1 MTRTI
6 PANALNAAEN
16 VRGTEWAAST
26 RMPRSPGVAPPN
38 PYPPIE
44 RHGTIGDR
52 RTAALTADDGTLD
65 WLCLPNYDSPP
76 VFGAL
81 IDVARGGFWHFGPS
95 LPTPGRQTYR
105 SDTATLLTRWEA
117 KHGTL
122 ELADAMLWPETE
134 RPEGRAPRRV
144 VLRRLRCIRGAPEAR
159 MAIRPRG
166 DFDRGPEVEARE
178 AGATFR
184 LGDLR
189 LDLWASFP
197 LAPDSDGA
205 TAALRLAEGEAAW
218 AVLEFGSAANWSPDA
233 AEAALEETEAYWH
246 EWCRRLTWLG
256 PRRERVRRSALSF
269 HLLSFAPSGAL
280 VAAPTLGLPERIGGE
295 RNYDYRFAWV
305 RDVSLCMAILAMLGD
320 RETAERYMDWLAGL
334 DSQTDM
340 PIQVLYR
347 IDGSTDATQRARND
361 LDGYRGSRPVL
372 FGNHA
377 FSQHQIDSY
386 GYLADCS
393 LIYFQQGGAWK
404 PEYWTMLRRLADYT
418 VETWA
423 EPGHD
428 IWELGDSLHYVSSK
442 VMSWVT
448 LERSVQFV
456 RAGAGE
462 ADVEPWERAMEAIRA
477 DILDRGWSDALGAFR
492 QHYGADTLDASALLI
507 PVMGFL
513 PAGDPKVRAT
523 VARIE
528 ERLTRGGL
536 VFRFDPE
543 ALPTPLGH
551 PLGEAEGAFLP
562 CTFWLASALAKQG
575 EPDRAE
581 AILERVEAT
590 AGELGL
596 LAEEMDP
603 ATGVF
608 LGNTPLLFSHAEYL
622 KAILEIAMARPTGL
636 AALMAGHVL
645 SRAHRWL
652 PGGT

>member
-1 MTRTI
+1 M
-6 PANALNAAEN
+6 AAP
-16 VRGTEWAAST
+16 GAAA
-26 RMPRSPGVAPPN
+26 RAPLA
-38 PYPPIE
+38 YPPIE

-52 RTAALTADDGTLD
+52 RTAALVAADGTLD

-81 IDVARGGFWHFGPS
+81 IDAGRGGFWQFGPREPA
-95 LPTPGRQTYR
+95 LGRQTYR
-105 SDTATLLTRWEA
+105 PDSATLVTTWETG
-117 KHGTL
+117 HGTL
-122 ELADAMLWPETE
+122 ELADAMPWPETD
-134 RPEGRAPRRV
+134 RPADREPRRV
-144 VLRRLRCIRGAPEAR
+144 VLRRLRCTRGTVDVAL
-159 MAIRPRG
+159 AIRPRG
-166 DFDRGPEVEARE
+166 DFDAGPAVEARGG
-178 AGATFR
+178 GATFR
-184 LGDLR
+184 LGDRTLA
-189 LDLWASFP
+189 LWTSFP
-197 LAPDSDGA
+197 LAPDSEGA
-205 TAALRLAEGEAAW
+205 TASLSLAEGETAW
-218 AVLEFGSAANWSPDA
+218 AVLDTDAEAAWSPEA
-233 AEAALEETEAYWH
+233 AEAALAGTEAYWH
-246 EWCRRLTWLG
+246 DWCRRLTWLG

-280 VAAPTLGLPERIGGE
+280 VAAPTLGLPERIGGA

-320 RETAERYMDWLAGL
+320 LGTAERYMDWLAGL

-347 IDGSTDATQRARND
+347 IDGGTDVTQRARDD
-361 LDGYRGSRPVL
+361 LEGYRGSRPVL

-377 FSQHQIDSY
+377 FAQHQIDSY

-418 VETWA
+418 AETW
-423 EPGHD
+423 EMPGHD

-442 VMSWVT
+442 VMAWVA
-448 LERSVQFV
+448 LERSVQLV

-462 ADVEPWERAMEAIRA
+462 ADTGPWERAMAAIRTEVLA
-477 DILDRGWSDALGAFR
+477 CGWSDALGAFR

-513 PAGDPKVRAT
+513 PADDPKVRAT
-523 VARIE
+523 IARIE
-528 ERLTRGGL
+528 EQLTRGGL

-543 ALPTPLGH
+543 TLPTPLGH

-562 CTFWLASALAKQG
+562 CTFWLASALAMGG

-603 ATGVF
+603 ATGAF

-622 KAILEIAMARPTGL
+622 KAILEIAMARPAGR
-636 AALMAGHVL
+636 AALMGGAAIRRV
-645 SRAHRWL
+645 RRWVR
-652 PGGT
+652 GG

>member
-1 MTRTI
+1 MAEDAPHPAATSRTKTSAFGEMLRI
-6 PANALNAAEN
+6 GSG
-16 VRGTEWAAST
+16 V
-26 RMPRSPGVAPPN
+26 SPGS
-38 PYPPIE
+38 YPPIE

-52 RTAALTADDGTLD
+52 RTAALVAADGTID
-65 WLCLPNYDSPP
+65 WLCLPNYDSPS

-81 IDVARGGFWHFGPS
+81 LDTGRGGYWRFGPPS
-95 LPTPGRQTYR
+95 PPLGRQVYR
-105 SDTATLLTRWEA
+105 PDTATLVTIWETEG
-117 KHGTL
+117 GTL

-134 RPEGRAPRRV
+134 RPEGREPRRV
-144 VLRRLRCIRGAPEAR
+144 VLRRLRCTRGAVDAV
-159 MAIRPRG
+159 MAIRARG
-166 DFDRGPEVEARE
+166 NFDTAPAVEACK
-178 AGATFR
+178 AGAAFH

-189 LDLWASFP
+189 LSLWASFP
-197 LAPDSDGA
+197 LEPDGEGA
-205 TAALRLAEGEAAW
+205 TASLRLAEGETAW
-218 AVLEFGSAANWSPDA
+218 AVLELGAAVNWNEGA
-233 AEAALEETEAYWH
+233 AGAALAETEAYWRD
-246 EWCRRLTWLG
+246 WCRRLTWLG
-256 PRRERVRRSALSF
+256 PRRKRVRRSALSF

-305 RDVSLCMAILAMLGD
+305 RDVSLCMAILAMLG
-320 RETAERYMDWLAGL
+320 ELQSAERYMDWLAGL

-347 IDGSTDATQRARND
+347 IDGSTDVTQRARND
-361 LDGYRGSRPVL
+361 IEGYRGSLPVL

-377 FSQHQIDSY
+377 FTQHQIDSY

-418 VETWA
+418 AATWA

-442 VMSWVT
+442 VMAWVT
-448 LERSVQFV
+448 LERTVQLV

-462 ADVEPWERAMEAIRA
+462 ADIAPWQRAMEEIKA
-477 DILDRGWSDALGAFR
+477 DVLARGWSDVLGAFR
-492 QHYGADTLDASALLI
+492 QHYDADTLDASALLI
-507 PVMGFL
+507 PVMKFM
-513 PAGDPKVRAT
+513 PINDPRVQAT

-528 ERLTRGGL
+528 EQLTRGGL

-551 PLGEAEGAFLP
+551 PLGAAEGAFLP
-562 CTFWLASALAKQG
+562 CTFWLASALAMGG
-575 EPDRAE
+575 EAERAE
-581 AILERVEAT
+581 AILERVETT

-603 ATGVF
+603 MTGAF

-622 KAILEIAMARPTGL
+622 KAVLEITMARPTGR
-636 AALMAGHVL
+636 AALMAGHVI
-645 SRAHRWL
+645 SRARRWL
-652 PGGT
+652 VWSAS